1 MKYLQ
6 VALFCFL
13 CVAKSY
19 GQTGVRSYHTIVV
32 EISKEK
38 KPKRIMTKV
47 DITTAFPGGDSA
59 WVKSIEEQLN
69 KTVKLNK
76 KARAGKYAASVRFL
90 IERDGSVADIACLT
104 DPGFGICEKV
114 RTAILRSTLGRW
126 RPVADSG
133 KKGH

>member
-1 MKYLQ
+1 MKYIQ
-6 VALFCFL
+6 VALFCFIW
-13 CVAKSY
+13 VAKSY
-19 GQTGVRSYHTIVV
+19 GQTGNRSYHTIVV
-32 EISKEK
+32 EINKES
-38 KPKRIMTKV
+38 KPKRILSKV
-47 DITTAFPGGDSA
+47 EITTAFPGGDSA

-69 KTVKLNK
+69 RTVKPNR
-76 KARAGKYAASVRFL
+76 KARAGKYVASVRFL

-104 DPGFGICEKV
+104 DPGFGICEQV